1 MIPTLTAIGIGG
13 NLGNRE
19 ETYRLAVDTLQ
30 ADPGLNIIRQSSWY
44 ETTPVGLHDQP
55 MFLNGALAVESKLSP
70 QALLTMLQ
78 GIEHDFGRIRT
89 VPDGPRVLDLDLLL
103 YDDLIL
109 DEPTLTIPHPRLEE
123 RAFVLVPLAEILP
136 NAVHPVTH
144 RTMAMLLA
152 DLGRVD
158 HLVKPYDP
166 MTLERP
172 S

>member
-1 MIPTLTAIGIGG
+1 M
-13 NLGNRE
+13 
-19 ETYRLAVDTLQ
+19 LQ
-30 ADPGLNIIRQSSWY
+30 ADPGLTIIQQSSWY

-55 MFLNGALAVESKLSP
+55 MFLNGALAVESNLSP
-70 QALLTMLQ
+70 QALLATLQ
-78 GIEHDFGRIRT
+78 RIEHHFGRIRT

-109 DEPTLTIPHPRLEE
+109 DEPTLTIPHPRLAE

-136 NAVHPVTH
+136 RAVHPVIH

-158 HLVKPYDP
+158 HLVKPYYP
-166 MTLERP
+166 TTLEPP